1 VFLVRASSVR
11 LDSQSFLTP
20 YGFHRISGLKRA
32 SAGQDNNHHQ
42 LEGLYFKSPHHED
55 PRVPLK
61 NSLVDGELVL
71 DVDPQTK
78 KAKNPQSSLPECAL
92 TLKAHSDRKTRGIH
106 VSTAWWGL
114 KWASTGSV
122 KIYPTI
128 PNKPGFHQQTPDFS
142 SSVCVTSTK
151 IYATG
156 WRRSYVPPSLPSR
169 TPPV

>member
-1 VFLVRASSVR
+1 V
-11 LDSQSFLTP
+11 
-20 YGFHRISGLKRA
+20 HRPDRH
-32 SAGQDNNHHQ
+32 NNHHR
-42 LEGLYFKSPHHED
+42 LEGLYFPHHED
-55 PRVPLK
+55 LRVPLK

-71 DVDPQTK
+71 DIDPQTE
-78 KAKNPQSSLPECAL
+78 KAKNPQSFLPGRAL
-92 TLKAHSDRKTRGIH
+92 TLKTHSDSKTRGIH
-106 VSTAWWGL
+106 VSTAWRSP

-128 PNKPGFHQQTPDFS
+128 PNISGFHQQSSDFS

-169 TPPV
+169 TPPE